1 MAYETILVERDAG
14 RATVT
19 LNRPEKLNAMTGET
33 FVELHDAFREFAD
46 EDLDVVTIRGAGDH
60 FSAGVDMAGVPE
72 WAQQKPIA
80 VRDNLEVVHDA
91 LRTIEGLDVPI
102 VAAID
107 GYALGGGLELT
118 LACDIRVASHRSK
131 FGLPE
136 ANMGLAMDLGGAQ
149 KLPGMIGEGMTKWLI
164 MTGKNID
171 AQRAFDVGL
180 VEQVAAEGEFDAM
193 VADLEDTLAEKP
205 TYVLGI
211 AKRQVHSARPSNLD
225 EAMNQAIHHALTAYQ
240 EDETQRRVTEFLD
253 RRAPAQTFRAPPSTA
268 RGRRPG

>member
-1 MAYETILVERDAG
+1 MAYETLLVERDAG
-14 RATVT
+14 RVTVT
-19 LNRPEKLNAMTGET
+19 LNRPEKLNAMTGEM
-33 FVELHDAFREFAD
+33 FVELRALFRELAD
-46 EDLDVVTIRGAGDH
+46 EDVDVVTIRGAGDH
-60 FSAGVDMAGVPE
+60 FSAGVDMSGVPE
-72 WAQQKPIA
+72 WAEQKPID

-91 LRTIEGLDVPI
+91 LRTLEALDAPI

-118 LACDIRVASHRSK
+118 LACDIRVASHRAQ

-136 ANMGLAMDLGGAQ
+136 ANVGLAMDLGGSQ

-171 AQRAFDVGL
+171 ADRAYDVGL
-180 VEQVAAEGEFDAM
+180 VEQVADAGEFDAM

-211 AKRQVHSARPSNLD
+211 AKRQVHSVRPLNLD
-225 EAMNQAIHHALTAYQ
+225 ESMNQALHHALTAYQ
-240 EDETQRRVTEFLD
+240 EDETQKLVTDFLD
-253 RRAPAQTFRAPPSTA
+253 R
-268 RGRRPG
+268 